1 MKGKLRSN
9 QGGSMATGVVK
20 WFNDSKGFGFIRAD
34 GVNEDIFVHYS
45 AVQGDGFK
53 SLIEGQAVE
62 FDLVTGPKGP
72 LATNVTKAAGA
83 PPVEAPLVQSA
94 QATA

>member
-1 MKGKLRSN
+1 
-9 QGGSMATGVVK
+9 MATGVVK

-53 SLIEGQAVE
+53 SLAEGQAVE
-62 FDLVTGPKGP
+62 FELITGPKGP
-72 LATNVTKAAGA
+72 LATNVTKAAGQA
-83 PPVEAPLVQSA
+83 VA
-94 QATA
+94 QAMA